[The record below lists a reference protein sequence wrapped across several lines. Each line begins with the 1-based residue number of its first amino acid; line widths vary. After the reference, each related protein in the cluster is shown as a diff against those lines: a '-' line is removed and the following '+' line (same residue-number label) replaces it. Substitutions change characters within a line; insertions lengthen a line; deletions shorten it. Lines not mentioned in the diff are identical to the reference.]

1 MFLVLKS
8 KKNASFESKY
18 KSFSFVKIVFNTY
31 QSWLFLATLIL
42 IGWLGLVY
50 TSAQYK
56 PKQIEKERKTRLQ
69 EVKEKREVLSQIKTR
84 REVSLNELSFI
95 KMQIQVQ
102 SQLIQTLEQEVD
114 SLQSHLTE
122 IQDAIQKLEEKLV
135 QLRKEYAQM
144 IYATA
149 RSQHNLHKLSFIFAS
164 DSFYELYRRTKY
176 LQQYTEAR
184 RNQVQH
190 IRDTQT
196 QLIEKETLAKKIA
209 EEKLKLLEEKKPE
222 INTLKA
228 LKEEKDKLLVS
239 LSKKEK
245 TLKQELKESQNKL
258 NNLDKLVGDLVKE
271 QNTNTATRPTR
282 PRQKKSTVDTK
293 ELSQSF
299 TKNKG
304 RMPAPVNKGFIAS
317 YFGKQKHP
325 VLKNVMIDN
334 AGIEIQTGSNQGVKA
349 VFEGEVSTIA
359 TIPGMGGQVLM
370 LQHGDYFTVYAKI
383 DHLIVKV
390 GDWINKGEEFAEV
403 FTDNKGAS
411 ILQFQV
417 WKGSKKLN
425 PTDWVRKP

>member
-1 MFLVLKS
+1 
-8 KKNASFESKY
+8 
-18 KSFSFVKIVFNTY
+18 
-31 QSWLFLATLIL
+31 
-42 IGWLGLVY
+42 
-50 TSAQYK
+50 
-56 PKQIEKERKTRLQ
+56 
-69 EVKEKREVLSQIKTR
+69 
-84 REVSLNELSFI
+84 
-95 KMQIQVQ
+95 
-102 SQLIQTLEQEVD
+102 
-114 SLQSHLTE
+114 
-122 IQDAIQKLEEKLV
+122 
-135 QLRKEYAQM
+135 M

-383 DHLIVKV
+383 DHLTVKV

-425 PTDWVRKP
+425 PTDWIRKP